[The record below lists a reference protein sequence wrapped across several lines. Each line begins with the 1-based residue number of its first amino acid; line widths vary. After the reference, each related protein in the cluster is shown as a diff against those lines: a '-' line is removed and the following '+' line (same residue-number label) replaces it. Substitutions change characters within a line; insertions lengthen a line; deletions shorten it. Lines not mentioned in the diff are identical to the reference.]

1 MQVRIGLDIGATKT
15 KILMISKNGEIIA
28 REKIRTDSDKRPEPI
43 VERSSHAVE
52 ELMRSQKI
60 KPSEVEAVA
69 VGIAG
74 FSNPHTGVIDISP
87 NLHWYNVPFKK
98 LMQDRLKRPVYMA
111 NDVNSAAW
119 GEFCYGAGQQA
130 QEMVAIFVGSGIGG
144 GVVTNGKLV
153 EGGTGTAGEVGHMIF
168 KPHGLKCDCGKRGCY
183 EAYGGGMPMERRM
196 RRAVKRGASPEIK
209 RLVGEDLEKINTRVI
224 RQAAE
229 AGDAQAMN
237 VWKEAVE
244 ALGILCANLTS
255 LLNPDR
261 IVLGGGVVTGNPG
274 LLKSIRE
281 KIDQKAVSLSAR
293 HVKIVKSQL
302 GDDAVA
308 MGAAALADL
317 YRKK

>member
-15 KILMISKNGEIIA
+15 KILMISKSGEIIA
-28 REKIRTDSDKRPEPI
+28 RKKIKTDSDKRPEPI
-43 VERSSHAVE
+43 VERSCQGLEQLIKSEKV
-52 ELMRSQKI
+52 
-60 KPSEVEAVA
+60 KPSDVEAVA

-98 LMQDRLKRPVYMA
+98 LMEDRLDRPVYMA

-119 GEFCYGAGQQA
+119 GEFCYGAGRDA
-130 QEMVAIFVGSGIGG
+130 QEMAAIFVGSGIGG

-168 KPHGLKCDCGKRGCY
+168 KPHGLKCDCGKRGCF

-196 RRAVKRGASPEIK
+196 RRAVKRGASPEINK
-209 RLVGEDLEKINTRVI
+209 LVGGDLDQINTRVV

-229 AGDAQAMN
+229 NGDAVAVN
-237 VWKEAVE
+237 IWKEAVE
-244 ALGILCANLTS
+244 ALGIMCANLTS

-261 IVLGGGVVTGNPG
+261 IVLGGGVITGNPG
-274 LLKSIRE
+274 LLKSVRDKVDE
-281 KIDQKAVSLSAR
+281 KAVSLSAR
-293 HVKIVKSQL
+293 HVEVVKSEL

-317 YRKK
+317 YGKK